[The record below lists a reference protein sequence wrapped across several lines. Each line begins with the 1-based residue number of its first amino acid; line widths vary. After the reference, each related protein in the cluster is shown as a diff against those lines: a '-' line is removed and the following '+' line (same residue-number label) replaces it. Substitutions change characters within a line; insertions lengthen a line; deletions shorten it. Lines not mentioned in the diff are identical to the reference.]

1 MLTYAYNTKYPTQ
14 PGAPFDLVLSRPP
27 PTALYESIA
36 SKQTSVRQTNLNW
49 LTNLRNMVE
58 STRKN
63 TTHRHCRYKREFE
76 ALVRNALLWPPGDLS
91 YIRED
96 LSLKGKHKLR
106 SQADGPYRVVS
117 IGTDGQSVRIRRSDH
132 DETVNRNR
140 LEVAPQAANPDQED
154 APN

>member
-1 MLTYAYNTKYPTQ
+1 MLTYAYNTKYLTQ
-14 PGAPFDLVLSRPP
+14 PDAPFDLVLSRSP
-27 PTALYESIA
+27 PTAFYESIA
-36 SKQTSVRQTNLNW
+36 SDQTSVRQTNLKW

-58 STRKN
+58 STRTN
-63 TTHRHCRYKREFE
+63 TTRRHRLYKREFQ
-76 ALVRNALLWPPGDLS
+76 ALVRNALLPPLGDLA

-106 SQADGPYRVVS
+106 SRANGPYRVVS

-140 LEVAPQAANPDQED
+140 LEVAPQAANPHQED